1 MNSKLEEITKKERG
15 IDHDFLFSGISK
27 NIFVGHYHTWCTV
40 ENKKSDLIVTSR
52 SEKQIVTSVKHKTY
66 NIFGIQ
72 FHPESIMTEHGKKI
86 LKNWINI
93 C

>member
-1 MNSKLEEITKKERG
+1 MSHADHVVKLPKGFKRIASTRGSKFTI
-15 IDHDFLFSGISK
+15 I
-27 NIFVGHYHTWCTV
+27 
-40 ENKKSDLIVTSR
+40 ENDAINR
-52 SEKQIVTSVKHKTY
+52 Y
-66 NIFGIQ
+66 GIQ

>member
-1 MNSKLEEITKKERG
+1 M
-15 IDHDFLFSGISK
+15 
-27 NIFVGHYHTWCTV
+27 